1 MKPENTETRILEY
14 EVELDGKVIKRIKFD
29 LKHINYGWDE
39 KNRDYMPKSRSNY
52 SGDDVEEFFSQF
64 EFLKINW
71 DDNKTIISILGVLHH
86 RYVSGV
92 YDTQT
97 DENLRIIIDVP
108 VKFKNEAV
116 VVTIYSVGK

>member
-1 MKPENTETRILEY
+1 
-14 EVELDGKVIKRIKFD
+14 
-29 LKHINYGWDE
+29 
-39 KNRDYMPKSRSNY
+39 MPKSRSNY

-71 DDNKTIISILGVLHH
+71 DDNKTIVNILGVLHH
-86 RYVSGV
+86 RYVSAV

-97 DENLRIIIDVP
+97 DENLRIIVDVP

-116 VVTIYSVGK
+116 MVTIYSVGK